1 MASNISGK
9 ISDNELTD
17 LYNNLEKGSLVK
29 LLIEKHRQLEK
40 QVENLSLC
48 VVGCCETLKVK
59 ETISFEEWILLNYH
73 KTGDNLTYKVDRCYW
88 TKEDLLN
95 KYNDL

>member
-9 ISDNELTD
+9 ISNNELTD

-40 QVENLSLC
+40 QVKNLYLC
-48 VVGCCETLKVK
+48 AVVVCLARTKKECEG
-59 ETISFEEWILLNYH
+59 FPP
-73 KTGDNLTYKVDRCYW
+73 
-88 TKEDLLN
+88 N
-95 KYNDL
+95 KLQRKWLRLDF